1 MAGKLR
7 RAPTRIVTGAFIL
20 NSGLQKLN
28 GDDETAKGVHGM
40 ASGAYPAIGSVPPKT
55 FLRTLGAGE
64 TALGA
69 ALLLPIVP
77 ARVAGAGL
85 LGFSGA
91 LLGMWWRT
99 PGMHDGLRPTQQG
112 TAIAKDSW
120 MLGIGAGLLL
130 DDIVSRPSESH
141 AVRRAE
147 RRAGRQATRRAR
159 KAEAKLRAEE
169 LKHELKAASAER
181 RKQLKSE
188 ARKRA
193 KALQAEAKAQAKSQ
207 AKSARAA
214 ALSGAESARK
224 AALDTAGSAR
234 KSVRK
239 AADHYVYSARDSAA
253 DAGKSVR
260 KTAEQYGESARKSVQ
275 QAGGTARDAAT
286 QAGKSVRSTAES
298 LADKVGA

>member
-1 MAGKLR
+1 MSMAGKLR

-20 NSGLQKLN
+20 NSGLQKLK
-28 GDDETAKGVHGM
+28 GDDDTAKAVHGM
-40 ASGAYPAIGSVPPKT
+40 ASGAYPAFGTLEPRT
-55 FLRTLGAGE
+55 FLRVLGAGE
-64 TALGA
+64 TALGS

-77 ARVAGAGL
+77 ARLAGAGL

-99 PGMHDGLRPTQQG
+99 PGMHEDGSLRPTVQG

-130 DDIVSRPSESH
+130 DDIVSGPSESH
-141 AVRRAE
+141 AVRKAE
-147 RRAGRQATRRAR
+147 RKAGRRAR

-193 KALQAEAKAQAKSQ
+193 KALQAEARAQARAQAKS
-207 AKSARAA
+207 AGAA
-214 ALSGAESARK
+214 VLDATGSARK
-224 AALDTAGSAR
+224 SALDTAGAARKSALDTAGSAR
-234 KSVRK
+234 KSVLNT
-239 AADHYVYSARDSAA
+239 
-253 DAGKSVR
+253 AG
-260 KTAEQYGESARKSVQ
+260 AARKSALDT
-275 QAGGTARDAAT
+275 AGAARDAAT

-298 LADKVGA
+298 LAEKVGA